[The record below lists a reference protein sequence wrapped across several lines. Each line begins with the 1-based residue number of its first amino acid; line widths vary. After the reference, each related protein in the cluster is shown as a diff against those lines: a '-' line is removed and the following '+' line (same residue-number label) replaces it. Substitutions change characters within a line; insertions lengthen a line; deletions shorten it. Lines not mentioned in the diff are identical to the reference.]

1 VTQQARNLA
10 LDGRLENVRFLIR
23 DRDAKYSG
31 SFDEVLRTE
40 AVQVIRTPIRAP
52 RANAVA
58 ERWVRTIRGECLDRT
73 LLLSRPHLERV
84 LRRYVAHYNEQR
96 PHRGL
101 QLRVPVQPPIPL
113 KSASPS
119 LVRGR
124 AVLGGLI
131 REYHVD
137 AA

>member
-1 VTQQARNLA
+1 M
-10 LDGRLENVRFLIR
+10 RFLIR
-23 DRDAKYSG
+23 DRDAKYRG

-40 AVQVIRTPIRAP
+40 AVHVTRTPIRAP

-73 LLLSRPHLERV
+73 LLLSRSHLERV
-84 LRRYVAHYNEQR
+84 LRRYVAHYNRQR

-101 QLRVPVQPPIPL
+101 QLRVPVPCPIPL
-113 KSASPS
+113 QPASPS
-119 LVRGR
+119 LVRGM

-137 AA
+137 AT